1 MVGIFS
7 NVAKLFDPNSD
18 SKIKKRKQ
26 DTHTSCSAT
35 GRYASHSTLSTVM
48 KKRDKLDLLIS
59 NKVNNKQ
66 KTNLL
71 EQYKS

>member
-1 MVGIFS
+1 
-7 NVAKLFDPNSD
+7 VAKLFDQND
-18 SKIKKRKQ
+18 GAKIKKRKAE
-26 DTHTSCSAT
+26 THASCSGS

-48 KKRDKLDLLIS
+48 KKREKLDLLIS
-59 NKVNNKQ
+59 NKVHNKQ